1 MNITLNRELEEWIQ
15 ERVDG
20 DLYQSASE
28 VIEDAV
34 LLLQEHSALQQ
45 ARLRRLRKKLN
56 VGIEQLDR
64 GERIPGS
71 KDFLENVKRKG
82 RVKLEQAV

>member
-1 MNITLNRELEEWIQ
+1 MNIT
-15 ERVDG
+15 
-20 DLYQSASE
+20 
-28 VIEDAV
+28 
-34 LLLQEHSALQQ
+34 Q
-45 ARLRRLRKKLN
+45 ARLKRLREKLN

-82 RVKLEQAV
+82 RAKLEQAV